1 MVGMPALSRAVA
13 EGSANIEGLL
23 QIGEFALALLLSAII
38 GLEREFRQK
47 QAGLRT
53 QTLVGAGA
61 ALFMLISKY
70 GFNDVLEPGRI
81 VVDPSRVAAQI
92 VTGVGFLGAGLI
104 FVRQDAVRGLTTA
117 AAVWVTAAIGAAA
130 GAGLPVLACVATA
143 AYLLVA
149 LAFPLLTRRLPTSGT
164 AISRLLVRYP
174 DGRGVLREI
183 LSMTTARGFA
193 VDQLSAEALAHPAG
207 GLTGEPGGAL
217 VEVQLHVHG
226 RGSVNEL
233 AAALAELPD
242 VHAVVA
248 DDVNAAQPD

>member
-1 MVGMPALSRAVA
+1 MLSRAIA
-13 EGSANIEGLL
+13 EGTPNIEGLL
-23 QIGEFALALLLSAII
+23 QVGEFGLAILLSAII

-47 QAGLRT
+47 RAGLRT

-70 GFNDVLEPGRI
+70 GFNDVLTPGRI

-130 GAGLPVLACVATA
+130 GAGLPLLASVATA

-149 LAFPLLTRRLPTSGT
+149 LGFPLLTRRLPTSGT
-164 AISRLLVRYP
+164 AISRLMVRYP
-174 DGRGVLREI
+174 DGRGILREV
-183 LSMTTARGFA
+183 LSLTTARGFA
-193 VDQLSAEALAHPAG
+193 VDQLSTEPVTQQAASPDAG
-207 GLTGEPGGAL
+207 VM

-226 RGSVNEL
+226 RGSVNDL
-233 AAALAELPD
+233 AAALAELPG

-248 DDVNAAQPD
+248 DDVNAASPD

>member
-1 MVGMPALSRAVA
+1 MAALSRVVA
-13 EGSANIEGLL
+13 EGTPNIEGLL
-23 QIGEFALALLLSAII
+23 QVGEFGLALLLSAII

-47 QAGLRT
+47 RAGLRT

-70 GFNDVLEPGRI
+70 GFNDVLAPGRI

-130 GAGLPVLACVATA
+130 GAGLPVLASVATA

-149 LAFPLLTRRLPTSGT
+149 LGFPLLTRRLPTSST

-174 DGRGVLREI
+174 DGRGILREI
-183 LSMTTARGFA
+183 LSLTTARGFA
-193 VDQLSAEALAHPAG
+193 VEQVSTETVGHPA
-207 GLTGEPGGAL
+207 TTPDSAPGSE

-226 RGSVNEL
+226 RGSVNDL
-233 AAALAELPD
+233 AAALAELPG

>member
-1 MVGMPALSRAVA
+1 VPVLSRAIA
-13 EGSANIEGLL
+13 EGTPNIEGLL
-23 QIGEFALALLLSAII
+23 QVGEFALALVLSAII

-47 QAGLRT
+47 RAGLRT

-70 GFNDVLEPGRI
+70 GFNDVLTPGRI

-130 GAGLPVLACVATA
+130 GAGLPLLASVATA

-149 LAFPLLTRRLPTSGT
+149 LGFPLLTRRLPTSGT
-164 AISRLLVRYP
+164 AISRLMVRYP
-174 DGRGVLREI
+174 DGRGILREV
-183 LSMTTARGFA
+183 LGLTTARGFA
-193 VDQLSAEALAHPAG
+193 VDQLSTEPVAHQAASPDAG
-207 GLTGEPGGAL
+207 AM

-226 RGSVNEL
+226 RGSVNDL

-242 VHAVVA
+242 VYAVVA

>member
-1 MVGMPALSRAVA
+1 MPALSRVVA
-13 EGSANIEGLL
+13 EGSPNIEGLL

-53 QTLVGAGA
+53 QTLVGTGA

-70 GFNDVLEPGRI
+70 GFNDVLAPGRI

-104 FVRQDAVRGLTTA
+104 FVRRDAVRGLTTA
-117 AAVWVTAAIGAAA
+117 AAVWVTAAVGAAA

-149 LAFPLLTRRLPTSGT
+149 LGFPLLTRRLPTSAT
-164 AISRLLVRYP
+164 AISRLLIRYP
-174 DGRGVLREI
+174 DGRGILREV
-183 LSMTTARGFA
+183 LSLTTARGFA
-193 VDQLSAEALAHPAG
+193 VDQLSAETVRHPASSYDDK
-207 GLTGEPGGAL
+207 PGGAV

-226 RGSVNEL
+226 RGSVNDL

-248 DDVNAAQPD
+248 DDVNVAQAD

>member
-1 MVGMPALSRAVA
+1 MGRMPALTRSLA
-13 EGSANIEGLL
+13 EGTPNIEGLL
-23 QIGEFALALLLSAII
+23 QVGEFALALLLSSII

-53 QTLVGAGA
+53 QALVGAGA

-92 VTGVGFLGAGLI
+92 VTGVGFIGAGLI

-117 AAVWVTAAIGAAA
+117 ASVWVTAAVGAAA
-130 GAGLPVLACVATA
+130 GAGLPLLASVATG

-149 LAFPLLTRRLPTSGT
+149 LGFPQLTRRLPTSGT
-164 AISRLLVRYP
+164 AISRLLIRYP
-174 DGRGVLREI
+174 DGRGILRQVLS
-183 LSMTTARGFA
+183 LVTARGFA
-193 VDQLSAEALAHPAG
+193 VDQLSTETVGHQASGPERQPDG
-207 GLTGEPGGAL
+207 TL

-226 RGSVNEL
+226 RGSVNDL

-242 VHAVVA
+242 VYAVVA
-248 DDVNAAQPD
+248 DDVNAAQAD